1 MRLIPNTLSL
11 LPISCYNTDKNMP
24 YYIRRGNKKMDT
36 REAEIK
42 KAAEAAIEEHPEKR
56 VLSFSWDGET
66 FWIKRK
72 MGNGRKAAVKY
83 SVEKEFYYE
92 IARMTIAA
100 RSTPELVAPIE
111 VLTPTY
117 MVTVDG
123 GANLTHWLE
132 SDISEE
138 KKISILEQAGAALA
152 SLHGAG
158 IVHGRPALRDIC
170 WKDGKITFLDWE
182 NRLYSQ
188 DLEEQK
194 AIDFLIFLQGLA
206 RENFAEGKSR
216 LAAMDRGYR
225 NHGGEA
231 ARQEALRFLDR
242 HKLLQAIIKQL
253 SVFHMVDVES
263 VQRVIEYL
271 KGSE

>member
-1 MRLIPNTLSL
+1 
-11 LPISCYNTDKNMP
+11 
-24 YYIRRGNKKMDT
+24 MDT
-36 REAEIK
+36 REQKIK
-42 KAAEAAIEEHPEKR
+42 KAAEEAIAEKPSSR
-56 VLSFSWDGET
+56 VISFPLEGET

-100 RSTPELVAPIE
+100 RNTPDLVAPIE

-117 MVTVDG
+117 MVTADG
-123 GANLTHWLE
+123 GENLTHWLE
-132 SDISEE
+132 SDMSEE
-138 KKISILEQAGAALA
+138 EKISILEAAGAALS
-152 SLHGAG
+152 SLHAAG

-231 ARQEALRFLDR
+231 TRKEAYRFLEK
-242 HKLLQAIIKQL
+242 HAVLQVIIKQL

-263 VQRVIEYL
+263 VQRVIDYL
-271 KGSE
+271 NENK

>member
-1 MRLIPNTLSL
+1 
-11 LPISCYNTDKNMP
+11 
-24 YYIRRGNKKMDT
+24 MDT
-36 REAEIK
+36 REERIR
-42 KAAEAAIEEHPEKR
+42 KAAEAAIAEKPSSR
-56 VLSFSWDGET
+56 VISFSLEGEI

-100 RSTPELVAPIE
+100 RNVPDLVAPIE

-117 MVTVDG
+117 MVTADG
-123 GANLTHWLE
+123 GDNLTHWLE
-132 SDISEE
+132 SDIPEEE
-138 KKISILEQAGAALA
+138 KIALLEKAGAALS

-170 WKDGKITFLDWE
+170 FKEGKITFLDWE

-188 DLEEQK
+188 DIEEQK

-225 NHGGEA
+225 NHGGEE
-231 ARQEALRFLDR
+231 ARKGAYRFLR
-242 HKLLQAIIKQL
+242 KHEILQAIIKKL
-253 SVFHMVDVES
+253 SIFHMVDVES
-263 VQRVIEYL
+263 VQRVIDYL
-271 KGSE
+271 RENE

>member
-1 MRLIPNTLSL
+1 
-11 LPISCYNTDKNMP
+11 
-24 YYIRRGNKKMDT
+24 MDT
-36 REAEIK
+36 REQHIQ
-42 KAAEAAIEEHPEKR
+42 KAAELAIQEQPDRR
-56 VLSFSWDGET
+56 VLSFSLDGET

-100 RSTPELVAPIE
+100 RNTPELVAPIE

-123 GANLTHWLE
+123 GANLTHWME

-138 KKISILEQAGAALA
+138 EKLAILEQAGASLA
-152 SLHGAG
+152 TLHAAG

-170 WKDGKITFLDWE
+170 WKNGKITFLDWE

-188 DLEEQK
+188 KLEEQK
-194 AIDFLIFLQGLA
+194 AIDFLIFLQGMA
-206 RENFAEGKSR
+206 RENFPEGKSR
-216 LAAMDRGYR
+216 LSAMDRGYR

-231 ARQEALRFLDR
+231 TRKEAYHFLDR
-242 HKLLQAIIKQL
+242 HFLLQNIIKAL
-253 SVFHMVDVES
+253 SNFHMVDVES

-271 KGSE
+271 EENK